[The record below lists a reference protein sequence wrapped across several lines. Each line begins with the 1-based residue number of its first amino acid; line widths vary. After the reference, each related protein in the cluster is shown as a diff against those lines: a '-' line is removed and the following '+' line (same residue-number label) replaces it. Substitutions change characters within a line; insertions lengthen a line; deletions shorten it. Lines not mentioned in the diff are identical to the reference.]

1 MIRSYNPRSHLPP
14 TILRKIL
21 ILTTLVLM
29 LHAGTTKLCLKIMVA
44 RFQFPKHWYLMKPD
58 SLVNWFIQMDS
69 DDNKFETCKTITKEF
84 LSAWAIG
91 AVPADEPLM
100 TKSDD
105 DGER

>member
-1 MIRSYNPRSHLPP
+1 MIRSYNLRSHLPP

-29 LHAGTTKLCLKIMVA
+29 LHARTTKLYLKIMVA
-44 RFQFPKHWYLMKPD
+44 GFQFPKHWYLMKPN
-58 SLVNWFIQMDS
+58 SSVNWFIQMDS

-84 LSAWAIG
+84 LSAWVIG
-91 AVPADEPLM
+91 VVPADEPLM

>member
-1 MIRSYNPRSHLPP
+1 MFRSYNLRSHLPP

-29 LHAGTTKLCLKIMVA
+29 LHAGTNKLCLKIVVA